1 MPPGSA
7 NFRFRNR
14 ASAGSKGASVIGK
27 RKSLGKG
34 LDALLPEP
42 VEEAATPSQGLS
54 ELPVETLYRGAHQ
67 PRRRINEEGLEELA
81 ASIQAQ
87 GLLEPVIV
95 RPRAHGGYEIVAG
108 ERRWRA
114 AQRAGL
120 DTVPALV
127 RELDDRQAIA
137 IALIENIQRE
147 DLNPLEEATALKRLL
162 AEHDMTHEQIADAV
176 GRSRT
181 AISNLLRLLKL
192 APGVREMIDN
202 GDLEMGHARALL
214 ALPVEEQAAAGREVA
229 KRSLSVRQTEA
240 LVKRLLSGTPPET
253 VPDPDTRR
261 LERSASEHLGAPV
274 SITANSKGKGRVVIR
289 YSSLDELDGILA
301 RMGAKLDR

>member
-1 MPPGSA
+1 M
-7 NFRFRNR
+7 
-14 ASAGSKGASVIGK
+14 IGK

-42 VEEAATPSQGLS
+42 MAEVATPSQGLA

-67 PRRRINEEGLEELA
+67 PRRRINEERIEELA
-81 ASIQAQ
+81 ASIRAQ

-95 RPRAHGGYEIVAG
+95 RPRTEGGYEIVAG

-120 DTVPALV
+120 ETIPALV
-127 RELDDRQAIA
+127 RELDDRQAVA

-147 DLNPLEEATALKRLL
+147 DLNPLEEAAALKRLL
-162 AEHDMTHEQIADAV
+162 AEYEMTHEEIADAV
-176 GRSRT
+176 GRSR
-181 AISNLLRLLKL
+181 AAVSNLLRLLNL
-192 APGVREMIDN
+192 TPEVRQMIDN
-202 GDLEMGHARALL
+202 GALEMGHARALL
-214 ALPVEEQAAAGREVA
+214 ALPVDEQATAGRDVA

-240 LVKRLLSGTPPET
+240 LVKRLLSGKTPLPE
-253 VPDPDTRR
+253 PDPDTRR
-261 LERSASEHLGAPV
+261 LERTASEHLGAPV
-274 SITANSKGKGRVVIR
+274 TITTTSTKGKGRVVIR

-301 RMGAKLDR
+301 RMGAKREP

>member
-1 MPPGSA
+1 M
-7 NFRFRNR
+7 
-14 ASAGSKGASVIGK
+14 IGK

-42 VEEAATPSQGLS
+42 VEDAATPSLGLS
-54 ELPVETLYRGAHQ
+54 ELPVETLFRGAHQ
-67 PRRRINEEGLEELA
+67 PRRRINEEGIEELA
-81 ASIQAQ
+81 ASIRAQ

-95 RPRAHGGYEIVAG
+95 RPRTEGGYEIVAG

-120 DTVPALV
+120 DAVPALI

-162 AEHDMTHEQIADAV
+162 AEYDMTHEQIADAV

-181 AISNLLRLLKL
+181 AVSNLLRLLNL
-192 APGVREMIDN
+192 APGVRQMIDA
-202 GDLEMGHARALL
+202 GELEMGHARALL
-214 ALPVEEQAAAGREVA
+214 ALPIDEQAAVGRDVA

-240 LVKRLLSGTPPET
+240 LVKRLLSGTPPEPA
-253 VPDPDTRR
+253 PDPDTRR

-274 SITANSKGKGRVVIR
+274 SITSNSKGKGRVVIR

-301 RMGAKLDR
+301 RMGAKS

>member
-1 MPPGSA
+1 M
-7 NFRFRNR
+7 
-14 ASAGSKGASVIGK
+14 IGK

-42 VEEAATPSQGLS
+42 EEDAATPSRDLS
-54 ELPVETLYRGAHQ
+54 ELPVETLYRSDHQ

-95 RPRAHGGYEIVAG
+95 RPRTRGGYEIVAG

-147 DLNPLEEATALKRLL
+147 DLNPLEEAAALKRLV
-162 AEHDMTHEQIADAV
+162 AEYGMTHAQVADAV

-181 AISNLLRLLKL
+181 AVSNLLRLLNL
-192 APGVREMIDN
+192 APGVQEMIDD
-202 GDLEMGHARALL
+202 GELEMGHARALL
-214 ALPVEEQAAAGREVA
+214 ALPTDEQMAASREVA

-240 LVKRLLSGTPPET
+240 LVKRLLSGTPSEPA
-253 VPDPDTRR
+253 PDPDTRR

-274 SITANSKGKGRVVIR
+274 TISANSKGKGRVVIR

>member
-1 MPPGSA
+1 M
-7 NFRFRNR
+7 
-14 ASAGSKGASVIGK
+14 IGK

-34 LDALLPEP
+34 LDALLPESMEDAP
-42 VEEAATPSQGLS
+42 APSQGLS
-54 ELPVETLYRGAHQ
+54 ELPVDTLYRGAHQ
-67 PRRRINEEGLEELA
+67 PRRRINEEGIEELA

-95 RPRAHGGYEIVAG
+95 RPRPSGGYEIVAG

-181 AISNLLRLLKL
+181 AVSNLLRLLNL
-192 APGVREMIDN
+192 APAVREMIDS
-202 GDLEMGHARALL
+202 GELEMGHARALL
-214 ALPVEEQAAAGREVA
+214 ALPIDEQAAAGREVA
-229 KRSLSVRQTEA
+229 RRSLSVRQTEA
-240 LVKRLLSGTPPET
+240 LVKRLLSGTPPEPA
-253 VPDPDTRR
+253 PDPDTRR
-261 LERSASEHLGAPV
+261 LERSASEQLGAPV
-274 SITANSKGKGRVVIR
+274 SITSNSKGKGRVVIR

>member
-1 MPPGSA
+1 M
-7 NFRFRNR
+7 
-14 ASAGSKGASVIGK
+14 IGK

-34 LDALLPEP
+34 LDALLPESM
-42 VEEAATPSQGLS
+42 EDAAAPSQGLS
-54 ELPVETLYRGAHQ
+54 VLPVETLYRGAHQ
-67 PRRRINEEGLEELA
+67 PRRRISEEGIEELA

-95 RPRAHGGYEIVAG
+95 RPRPSGGYEIVAG

-120 DTVPALV
+120 DTIPALI

-181 AISNLLRLLKL
+181 AVSNLLRLLNL
-192 APGVREMIDN
+192 APGVRQMIDS
-202 GDLEMGHARALL
+202 GELEMGHARALL
-214 ALPVEEQAAAGREVA
+214 ALPIDEQAVAGREVA
-229 KRSLSVRQTEA
+229 RRSLSVRQTEA
-240 LVKRLLSGTPPET
+240 LVKRLLSGAPPEPA
-253 VPDPDTRR
+253 PDPDTRR

-274 SITANSKGKGRVVIR
+274 SITSNSKGKGRVVIR

>member
-1 MPPGSA
+1 M
-7 NFRFRNR
+7 
-14 ASAGSKGASVIGK
+14 IGK

-42 VEEAATPSQGLS
+42 VEEAAAPSQGLS
-54 ELPVETLYRGAHQ
+54 ELPVETLYRSAHQ
-67 PRRRINEEGLEELA
+67 PRRRINEEGIEELA
-81 ASIQAQ
+81 ASIEAQ
-87 GLLEPVIV
+87 GLLEPIIV
-95 RPRAHGGYEIVAG
+95 RPRTGGGYEIVAG

-147 DLNPLEEATALKRLL
+147 NLNPLEEATALKRLL
-162 AEHDMTHEQIADAV
+162 AEYDMTHEQIADAV

-181 AISNLLRLLKL
+181 AVSNLLRLLNL
-192 APGVREMIDN
+192 APGVREMIDS
-202 GDLEMGHARALL
+202 GELEMGHARALL
-214 ALPVEEQAAAGREVA
+214 ALPIDEQAAVGRDVT

-240 LVKRLLSGTPPET
+240 LVKRLLSGAPPEPA
-253 VPDPDTRR
+253 PDPDTRR

-274 SITANSKGKGRVVIR
+274 SITSNSKGNGRVVIR

>member
-1 MPPGSA
+1 M
-7 NFRFRNR
+7 
-14 ASAGSKGASVIGK
+14 IGK

-42 VEEAATPSQGLS
+42 IEEAAPPGQGLS
-54 ELPVETLYRGAHQ
+54 ELPLASLYRGAHQ
-67 PRRRINEEGLEELA
+67 PRRRINDKGIEELA
-81 ASIQAQ
+81 ASIRAQ

-95 RPRAHGGYEIVAG
+95 RPRPSGGYEIVAG

-120 DTVPALV
+120 DAVPALV

-147 DLNPLEEATALKRLL
+147 ELNSLEEATSLKRLL
-162 AEHDMTHEQIADAV
+162 DEYDMTHEQVADAV

-181 AISNLLRLLKL
+181 AVSNLLRLLNL
-192 APGVREMIDN
+192 VPEVRRMIDE
-202 GDLEMGHARALL
+202 GELEMGHARALL
-214 ALPVEEQAAAGREVA
+214 ALPANEQAAAGRQAA

-240 LVKRLLSGTPPET
+240 LVRRLLRGTSPKSA
-253 VPDPDTRR
+253 PDPDTRR

-274 SITANSKGKGRVVIR
+274 SITTSSKGKGRVVIR
-289 YSSLDELDGILA
+289 YSSLDELDGILD
-301 RMGAKLDR
+301 RMGAKLDL

>member
-1 MPPGSA
+1 MIS
-7 NFRFRNR
+7 
-14 ASAGSKGASVIGK
+14 K

-42 VEEAATPSQGLS
+42 VEEAATSSRGLS
-54 ELPVETLYRGAHQ
+54 ELPVESLYRGTHQ
-67 PRRRINEEGLEELA
+67 PRRRITDEGIEELA
-81 ASIQAQ
+81 ASIRAQ

-95 RPRAHGGYEIVAG
+95 RPRTEGGYEIVAG

-181 AISNLLRLLKL
+181 AVSNLLRLLNL
-192 APGVREMIDN
+192 APGVRRMIDS
-202 GDLEMGHARALL
+202 GELEMGHARALL
-214 ALPVEEQAAAGREVA
+214 ALPIDEQAAAGREVA

-240 LVKRLLSGTPPET
+240 MVKRLLSGTPPEA

-261 LERSASEHLGAPV
+261 LERSASDHLGAPV
-274 SITANSKGKGRVVIR
+274 SITTNSKGKGRVVIR

-301 RMGAKLDR
+301 RMGAKLGR

>member
-1 MPPGSA
+1 M
-7 NFRFRNR
+7 
-14 ASAGSKGASVIGK
+14 IGK

-42 VEEAATPSQGLS
+42 EEEAAALARGLS
-54 ELPVETLYRGAHQ
+54 ELPVETLYRGPHQ
-67 PRRRINEEGLEELA
+67 PRRRISEQGLEELA
-81 ASIQAQ
+81 ASIRAQ

-95 RPRAHGGYEIVAG
+95 RPRPSGGYEIVAG

-147 DLNPLEEATALKRLL
+147 DLNPLEEAAALQRLL
-162 AEHDMTHEQIADAV
+162 AEYDMTHEQIADAV

-181 AISNLLRLLKL
+181 AVSNLLRLLNL
-192 APGVREMIDN
+192 APGVREMIDD
-202 GDLEMGHARALL
+202 GELEMGHARALL
-214 ALPVEEQAAAGREVA
+214 ALPIDEQAGAGREVA

-240 LVKRLLSGTPPET
+240 LVKRLLSGTPPAP
-253 VPDPDTRR
+253 VPDPDTRW

-274 SITANSKGKGRVVIR
+274 SITSNSKGKGRVVIR

-301 RMGAKLDR
+301 RMGAKAEP

>member
-1 MPPGSA
+1 M
-7 NFRFRNR
+7 
-14 ASAGSKGASVIGK
+14 IGK

-42 VEEAATPSQGLS
+42 MEEAAAPSLGLS

-67 PRRRINEEGLEELA
+67 PRRRINEEGIEELA
-81 ASIQAQ
+81 ASIEAQ

-95 RPRAHGGYEIVAG
+95 RPRPAGGYEIVAG

-127 RELDDRQAIA
+127 REMDDRQAIA
-137 IALIENIQRE
+137 VALIENIQRE
-147 DLNPLEEATALKRLL
+147 DLNPLEEATALQRLL
-162 AEHDMTHEQIADAV
+162 AEYDMTHEQIADAV

-181 AISNLLRLLKL
+181 AVSNLLRLLNL
-192 APGVREMIDN
+192 APGVRQMVDRGE
-202 GDLEMGHARALL
+202 LEMGHARALL
-214 ALPVEEQAAAGREVA
+214 ALPVDEQAAAGREVA

-240 LVKRLLSGTPPET
+240 LVKRLLSGTPPEPG
-253 VPDPDTRR
+253 PDQDTRR

-274 SITANSKGKGRVVIR
+274 SITTNSKGKGRVVIR

-301 RMGAKLDR
+301 RMGAKLER

>member
-1 MPPGSA
+1 M
-7 NFRFRNR
+7 
-14 ASAGSKGASVIGK
+14 IGK

-34 LDALLPEP
+34 LDVLLPEP
-42 VEEAATPSQGLS
+42 VEDAATPSRGLL

-67 PRRRINEEGLEELA
+67 PRRRINEEGIEELA
-81 ASIQAQ
+81 ASIRAQ

-95 RPRAHGGYEIVAG
+95 RPRPEGGYEIVAG

-147 DLNPLEEATALKRLL
+147 DLNPLEEAAALKRLL
-162 AEHDMTHEQIADAV
+162 AEYDMTHEQIADAV

-181 AISNLLRLLKL
+181 AVSNLLRLLNL
-192 APGVREMIDN
+192 APGVREMIDS
-202 GDLEMGHARALL
+202 GELEMGHARALL
-214 ALPVEEQAAAGREVA
+214 ALPIDEQATVGRDVA

-240 LVKRLLSGTPPET
+240 LVKRLLSGASPES

-274 SITANSKGKGRVVIR
+274 SITSNSKGKGRVVIR